1 MVPHLRQSARFATTI
16 MGEFGLQTQGIG
28 KWQSPCLKLRGNRQ
42 MRISAAVY
50 IVGLLSVR
58 VAAQGADS
66 FTASANSFPPGPTFR
81 LNSELVIVP
90 VTVTDRAGKSVQDLG
105 GVNFSVTDEQA
116 QQEITSFS
124 HENTPVS
131 IGIVFD
137 VSNSMKNKIAMA
149 QAALHE
155 FLRTVEPGDEM
166 FLVSFSDRPALR
178 TGFSSDDSAIQSEL
192 SFERPKGST
201 ALFDAVALALRQMR
215 EARNERR
222 VLLVIS
228 DGGDNHSRLTEK
240 ELGHILEETEVQI
253 HSLGI
258 HDSGFREEM
267 HGERILEFLSKT
279 TGGEHYTVL
288 HARELPELA
297 ARVSL
302 SLHDRYVLT
311 YRPNSVGT
319 PGKWHKIRVTLRG
332 VNGRHQVYARAGYRA
347 Q

>member
-1 MVPHLRQSARFATTI
+1 
-16 MGEFGLQTQGIG
+16 
-28 KWQSPCLKLRGNRQ
+28 
-42 MRISAAVY
+42 MRISVALY
-50 IVGLLSVR
+50 IAGLLSIR

-66 FTASANSFPPGPTFR
+66 ISVSASPSPEPTFR
-81 LNSELVIVP
+81 LKSELVIVP
-90 VTVTDRAGKSVQDLG
+90 VTVTDRAGKSVQDLRG
-105 GVNFSVTDEQA
+105 GNFSVTDEQA

-124 HENTPVS
+124 HEDTPVS

-149 QAALHE
+149 QAALRE
-155 FLRTVEPGDEM
+155 FLRTVEPGDEI
-166 FLVSFSDRPALR
+166 FLVTFSDRPTLR
-178 TGFSSDDSAIQSEL
+178 TDFSSDDSAIQSEL

-201 ALFDAVALALRQMR
+201 ALFDAVALALRRMR
-215 EARNERR
+215 NARNEHR

-228 DGGDNHSRLTEK
+228 DRGDSHSRLTEK
-240 ELGHILEETEVQI
+240 ELGRILEETEVQV

-267 HGERILEFLSKT
+267 RGERILGSLSEK
-279 TGGEHYTVL
+279 TGGEHYMVR
-288 HARELPELA
+288 HASELPELA
-297 ARVSL
+297 ARMSL

-311 YRPNSVGT
+311 YHPSSPGT

>member
-1 MVPHLRQSARFATTI
+1 
-16 MGEFGLQTQGIG
+16 
-28 KWQSPCLKLRGNRQ
+28 

-50 IVGLLSVR
+50 IVSLLSIR
-58 VAAQGADS
+58 VALQGADS
-66 FTASANSFPPGPTFR
+66 ISAPANASPEPTFR

-90 VTVTDRAGKSVQDLG
+90 VTVTDRAGKSVQDLRSI
-105 GVNFSVTDEQA
+105 NFSVTDEQA
-116 QQEITSFS
+116 QQEISSFS
-124 HENTPVS
+124 HEDTPVS

-137 VSNSMKNKIAMA
+137 VSNSMKNKIAIA
-149 QAALHE
+149 QTALYE

-166 FLVSFSDRPALR
+166 FLVTFSDRTVLR
-178 TGFSSDDSAIQSEL
+178 TDFSSDDSAIQSEL

-215 EARNERR
+215 TARNERK

-240 ELGHILEETEVQI
+240 ELGRILKETEVQI

-267 HGERILEFLSKT
+267 RGERILGSLSET
-279 TGGEHYTVL
+279 TGGEHYMVR
-288 HARELPELA
+288 HANELPQLA

-311 YRPNSVGT
+311 YRPNCIGT
-319 PGKWHKIRVTLRG
+319 PAKWHKIRVTLRG
-332 VNGRHQVYARAGYRA
+332 LNGRYQVYARAGYRT
-347 Q
+347 QR